1 MTKRLLLRAADA
13 RDVERIAALHVA
25 SWQQHYRGILPDEY
39 LDQRAW
45 DERLTLW
52 RQRFAAASPP
62 WVRLALWY
70 GESVGFVCLLPD
82 EAPERGVYLD
92 NLHVLPG
99 QQGRGVGRA
108 LMAAAAAEA
117 LRVAPGRPLYLWV
130 YQANHA
136 ACGFTARWEAWRRRR
151 ARWTPRPAAARW
163 RSAISGMIRPACCSA
178 GLRRRNTWPPHRF
191 TMA

>member
-136 ACGFTARWEAWRRRR
+136 ACGFYRSLGGVAS
-151 ARWTPRPAAARW
+151 TPREVDTAAGSRAQALSYQWDDPSR
-163 RSAISGMIRPACCSA
+163 
-178 GLRRRNTWPPHRF
+178 LL
-191 TMA
+191 

>member
-92 NLHVLPG
+92 TCMCCRGSRGAWGEPLHLV
-99 QQGRGVGRA
+99 
-108 LMAAAAAEA
+108 
-117 LRVAPGRPLYLWV
+117 WV

-151 ARWTPRPAAARW
+151 ARWTPRPAPR
-163 RSAISGMIRPACCSA
+163 A
-178 GLRRRNTWPPHRF
+178 GAQLSVG
-191 TMA
+191 